1 MIIMELLAKYFDL
14 HECFVSMFCIKNA
27 LTKENGKKKKRALS
41 LLLFPVSILCCTPSL
56 SSLSWRKK
64 IVLHSYFQ

>member
-27 LTKENGKKKKRALS
+27 LTKENGKKKKEPCHYYCF
-41 LLLFPVSILCCTPSL
+41 LFPFSVV
-56 SSLSWRKK
+56 R
-64 IVLHSYFQ
+64 QA